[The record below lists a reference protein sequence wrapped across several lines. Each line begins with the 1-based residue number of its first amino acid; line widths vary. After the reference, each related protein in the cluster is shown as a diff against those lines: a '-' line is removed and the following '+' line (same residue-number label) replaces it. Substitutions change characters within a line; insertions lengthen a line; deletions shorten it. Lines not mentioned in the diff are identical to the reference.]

1 MNSVLSDLNELPS
14 TDDSTTTTAD
24 DSTDA
29 DSTDADSTDDSTDAT
44 ATTDATDATTTDATT
59 TDVDEATP
67 TDDTTANA
75 GDEIAS
81 EVETLQANLTSSTV
95 EEIEASWTTFA
106 TKLSGDYPQVSTQI
120 QQLSAVTTGFTTTS
134 QWSTFFALLTENV
147 AGLTEVATATTTPG
161 STATHTDSQDDLDW
175 LFEHRNSHNNQAT
188 W

>member
-24 DSTDA
+24 DST
-29 DSTDADSTDDSTDAT
+29 TDDSTDDSTDAT
-44 ATTDATDATTTDATT
+44 ATTDSTDATT

-147 AGLTEVATATTTPG
+147 AGITEVATATTTPE